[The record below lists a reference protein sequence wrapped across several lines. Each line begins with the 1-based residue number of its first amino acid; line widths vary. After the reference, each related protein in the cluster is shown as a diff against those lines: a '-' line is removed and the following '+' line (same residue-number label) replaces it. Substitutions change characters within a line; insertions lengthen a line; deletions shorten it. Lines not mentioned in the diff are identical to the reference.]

1 MASKIKPPDETSI
14 VRMSP
19 TFSREEAALIDA
31 ARGPLPRSTF
41 LRYLALSAL
50 ADRTHA
56 KDGAS

>member
-1 MASKIKPPDETSI
+1 MASKIRPPGETSI

-19 TFSREEAALIDA
+19 TFSKEEAALIDA

-50 ADRTHA
+50 SARTRT